1 MNGPPGAVAWDVNG
15 ERKTAAD
22 ETVELVVDR
31 ICRLDGATRTVVMI
45 EKEDIQI
52 GIGGG
57 NDRRVIAYYTRDSLV
72 FSIQSAIRTKRVR
85 PRLVTGGRLGDS
97 DRRNIVDIPAAASAV
112 HELIDDGNSLHYLW
126 ERQD

>member
-85 PRLVTGGRLGDS
+85 LGLSQETGSVTLIAEILSTYPLPHRLCTS
-97 DRRNIVDIPAAASAV
+97 
-112 HELIDDGNSLHYLW
+112 
-126 ERQD
+126 

>member
-22 ETVELVVDR
+22 ETVELAVDR

-57 NDRRVIAYYTRDSLV
+57 ERQARYRLLHARQPG

>member
-45 EKEDIQI
+45 EKEDI
-52 GIGGG
+52 
-57 NDRRVIAYYTRDSLV
+57 
-72 FSIQSAIRTKRVR
+72 
-85 PRLVTGGRLGDS
+85 
-97 DRRNIVDIPAAASAV
+97 
-112 HELIDDGNSLHYLW
+112 
-126 ERQD
+126 